1 MQMTAL
7 SKAGM
12 LAAISIIGWYAA
24 CAHASGPFDGKWVGT
39 APEKGDCG
47 VLTVT
52 IDVVDGRVVSGS
64 VVGNHGSPPIDW
76 GFVQPNGFGK
86 VQYSSQP
93 TNTAQLTFAGN
104 VFTGWFPTM
113 CGRRAV
119 SGSRTQ

>member
-1 MQMTAL
+1 MTAMRTAKIL
-7 SKAGM
+7 TVIGVIVTFAG
-12 LAAISIIGWYAA
+12 G
-24 CAHASGPFDGKWVGT
+24 AHASGPFDRTWVGT

-47 VLTVT
+47 ILTVT
-52 IDVVDGRVVSGS
+52 INVADGKVVGGS
-64 VVGNHGSPPIDW
+64 VVGNHGAPPIDW

-93 TNTAQLTFAGN
+93 TSTAQLTFAGN

-119 SGSRTQ
+119 SGSRAQ